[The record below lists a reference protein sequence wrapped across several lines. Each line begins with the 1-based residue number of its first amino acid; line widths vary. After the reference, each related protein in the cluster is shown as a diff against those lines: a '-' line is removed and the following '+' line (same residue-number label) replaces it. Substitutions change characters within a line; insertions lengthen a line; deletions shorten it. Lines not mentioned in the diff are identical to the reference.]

1 MVFFFFVFIRSVVRL
16 LTLVSDSLRLR
27 SVSFP
32 LQNSV
37 HMRILGFRRWVIFE
51 LLIYVVFGCG
61 ENYGKKGKEKERK
74 EKNYFLN
81 FFLFGGVGVVDSI
94 REIRWGKDMGVLCSK
109 SRKNMMGLETEL
121 IFFLFFL
128 HFAEAN
134 HT

>member
-1 MVFFFFVFIRSVVRL
+1 ML
-16 LTLVSDSLRLR
+16 C
-27 SVSFP
+27 
-32 LQNSV
+32 
-37 HMRILGFRRWVIFE
+37 LGT
-51 LLIYVVFGCG
+51 
-61 ENYGKKGKEKERK
+61 GKIEGRKERKRKEK